1 MEGLLVKDN
10 YTDKSFAVYGETKK
24 YKDSL
29 KNLGGKFNKN
39 LKIGDEVAAGWI
51 FSKKSLERVMEF
63 VQKANSGEEVGISSE
78 LPSASSAST
87 SLPTVTVPQNNS
99 SFQFVKFKIYK
110 PSQGQHV
117 NLKVDGKVI
126 EGRIIKVE
134 THNDIVDTVY
144 IDFNGSTS
152 VAMICGQNWKIFGY
166 NIAHS
171 LFFEN

>member
-39 LKIGDEVAAGWI
+39 LKLGDDVAAGWI
-51 FSKKSLERVMEF
+51 FSKKSLEKVMEF
-63 VQKANSGEEVGISSE
+63 VQKANSGEVNVVSSE
-78 LPSASSAST
+78 LPSTSSSST

-144 IDFNGSTS
+144 IDFDGKTS
-152 VAMICGQNWKIFGY
+152 LAMIINGNWQLNGY
-166 NIAHS
+166 FVKHF

>member
-1 MEGLLVKDN
+1 MEGLLVKDS
-10 YTDKSFAVYGETKK
+10 YTDKSFVVYGDTKK

-39 LKIGDEVAAGWI
+39 LKLGESTLPGWI
-51 FSKKSLERVMEF
+51 YSKKNLEKVMEF
-63 VQKANSGEEVGISSE
+63 VQKVNSGEEVGVSSE
-78 LPSASSAST
+78 LPSSSSSST
-87 SLPTVTVPQNNS
+87 SLPTVTVPQSNNS
-99 SFQFVKFKIYK
+99 YQFVKFKIYK

-126 EGRIIKVE
+126 EGRVVKVE

-144 IDFNGSTS
+144 IDFDGKTS

-166 NIAHS
+166 NVAHN

>member
-10 YTDKSFAVYGETKK
+10 YTDKSFVVYGETKK

-29 KNLGGKFNKN
+29 KNLKGKFNKN
-39 LKIGDEVAAGWI
+39 LTINDEKIEGWI
-51 FSKKSLERVMEF
+51 FSKTHLEKVMEF
-63 VQKANSGEEVGISSE
+63 VQKANSGEVNVASSE
-78 LPSASSAST
+78 LPSTSSGST

-152 VAMICGQNWKIFGY
+152 VAMICGQSWKIFGY
-166 NIAHS
+166 NVSHS
-171 LFFEN
+171 IFFEN

>member
-10 YTDKSFAVYGETKK
+10 YTDKSFVVYGETKK
-24 YKDSL
+24 YKDFL
-29 KNLGGKFNKN
+29 KNLKGKFNKN
-39 LKIGDEVAAGWI
+39 LTINDEQTQGWI
-51 FSKKSLERVMEF
+51 FSKTHLEKVMEF

-78 LPSASSAST
+78 LPSTSSSST
-87 SLPTVTVPQNNS
+87 SLPTVTVPQNKS

-144 IDFNGSTS
+144 IDFDSKTS
-152 VAMICGQNWKIFGY
+152 VAMIVNAQWQLFGFFQK
-166 NIAHS
+166 HF